1 MRKKL
6 FMFIEILLIVLGAA
20 IPGFSSD
27 QQAAPGGKPDSGQG
41 PAPSGSMMVITVLDP
56 RSSTTMT
63 IPLAST
69 KEADRPVA
77 MVNNEAITVDE
88 LRDSIA
94 SIHEGK
100 NEDKKGEIRQAA
112 KIDFMVLLQRLIDGE
127 LIIQEARAIGLDELP
142 EVQNNLEV
150 FRQVTLRGIVREEIV
165 GNAKTDDAKV
175 EKRYRE
181 MIREVKTDTAFFEKE
196 VDAKKAARAI
206 KAGKSFDEMLAEG
219 KKDGTIT
226 GSDEGK
232 FLRVKDLDPSIA
244 SALRTM
250 KVGSVSP
257 VTKIVLGGNKT
268 YFAVLRFDEE
278 RHSENP
284 EVREQARRTELDK
297 ARTDAF
303 DKAYKSLSKK
313 YAKTNKKLLE
323 SLDYGPQGPGLEKL
337 MADQRIVA
345 EIKGGKPVTV
355 AQLSSAVQEKFFHGM
370 KKIKGPKLIET
381 RNTAFEEIVQ
391 KRVLYQEALKR
402 GIDKTAAYKMMFQEA
417 ELNTLFGAFIEKV
430 VVPGVKMPEEDLK
443 AYYREH
449 AGDYKSAVAMK
460 MGQLVFAQK
469 PDALSALDK
478 LRKGADFNWVKTNAE
493 GQVRDLSRESM
504 LFDEKFVALDQL
516 PVDVQEA
523 LAGAQRGEFR
533 LHESEDGTMH
543 VLHIQDVLPSQQ
555 QEFDTVR
562 GPIREAVFTIKLNEA
577 VKEWT
582 QKLRA
587 AAEIKIYLL
596 RSEQ

>member
-6 FMFIEILLIVLGAA
+6 FMFMEILLIVLGAA

-41 PAPSGSMMVITVLDP
+41 PAPSGSLMVITVLDP
-56 RSSTTMT
+56 RSSATIT

-69 KEADRPVA
+69 QEADRPVA
-77 MVNNEAITVDE
+77 MVNNEAITVDD

-100 NEDKKGEIRQAA
+100 SEDKKGETRQAA
-112 KIDFMVLLQRLIDGE
+112 KIDFMELLQRLIDGA

-142 EVQNNLEV
+142 EVQNSLDV
-150 FRQVTLRGIVREEIV
+150 FRQVTLRGMVRGEIV
-165 GNAKTDDAKV
+165 GNAKADDAKV

-196 VDAKKAARAI
+196 ADAKKAARAI
-206 KAGKSFDEMLAEG
+206 KAGKSFDAMLAEG
-219 KKDGTIT
+219 KKDGTIK
-226 GSDEGK
+226 GSDVGN
-232 FLRVKDLDPSIA
+232 FLKIKDLSPSIA
-244 SALRTM
+244 SALSTM

-268 YFAVLRFDEE
+268 YFAVLRFNEE
-278 RHSENP
+278 RYPENP
-284 EVREQARRTELDK
+284 ETREQARRIVLEE

-323 SLDYGPQGPGLEKL
+323 SLDYSPQGPGLEKL
-337 MADQRIVA
+337 MEDQRIVA

-355 AQLSSAVQEKFFHGM
+355 AQLSSAMQDKFFHGM
-370 KKIKGPKLIET
+370 KKLKGPKLIET
-381 RNTAFEEIVQ
+381 RNTACEEIVQ
-391 KRVLYQEALKR
+391 KRVLYQEALTR
-402 GIDKTAAYKMMFQEA
+402 GIDKTSVYKMMFKEA
-417 ELNTLFGAFIEKV
+417 EQNTLFGAFIGKV
-430 VVPGVKMPEEDLK
+430 VVPGVKMQEEDLK

-478 LRKGADFNWVKTNAE
+478 LRNGADFNWVKANAE
-493 GQVRDLSRESM
+493 GQVRDLSREGV
-504 LFDEKFVALDQL
+504 LFDEKFHTLDQL
-516 PVDVQEA
+516 PPDVQGSI
-523 LAGAQRGEFR
+523 AGAQRGEFR
-533 LHESEDGTMH
+533 LYESEDGTMH
-543 VLHIQDVLPSQQ
+543 VLHIQDVIPSEQ
-555 QEFDTVR
+555 QEFEVVR
-562 GPIREAVFTIKLNEA
+562 AQVREAVFSIKLNEA

-582 QKLRA
+582 RKLRD
-587 AAEIKIYLL
+587 AAEIKIYLS